1 MVVTDI
7 AINTETRV
15 IPLDTSI
22 DSSFTYSVDLAKGE
36 LLIAHPVSTSGSSTN
51 DKMYDFIAMSEGA
64 SGALLAHVHSRSLV
78 VNKNITVPNKIFIPD
93 FFKEISNIGDT
104 RLQAVPRIQKDG
116 SITYDV
122 FCTYIGGA
130 SGADGDLT
138 VITLEVEPG
147 SFPTVPTTPDVLI
160 EADIVLREVRGLTR
174 IYDIFILSLG
184 T

>member
-1 MVVTDI
+1 MVETDI
-7 AINTETRV
+7 AINTVTRV

-22 DSSFTYSVDLAKGE
+22 DSTFTYSADLAKGE
-36 LLIAHPVSTSGSSTN
+36 ALIAHPVSTSGSSTS
-51 DKMYDFIAMSEGA
+51 DRIYDFTAMSEGA
-64 SGALLAHVHSRSLV
+64 SGVLLAHVHSRSLV
-78 VNKNITVPNKIFIPD
+78 VNKNITVPNKIVISD
-93 FFKEISNIGDT
+93 FFQAISNIADT

-147 SFPTVPTTPDVLI
+147 SFPTIPTTPDVLI
-160 EADIVLREVRGLTR
+160 AADMVLREVRGLTR
-174 IYDIFILSLG
+174 IYDIFMLSVG